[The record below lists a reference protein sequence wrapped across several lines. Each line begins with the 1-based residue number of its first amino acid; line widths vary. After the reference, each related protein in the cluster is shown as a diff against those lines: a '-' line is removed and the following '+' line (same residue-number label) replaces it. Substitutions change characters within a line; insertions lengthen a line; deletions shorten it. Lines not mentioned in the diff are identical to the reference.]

1 MVARAAAMSFEVAY
15 HRAERALGFI
25 GTFVLTPVCVVLLVL
40 LANGGALA
48 HEALTARL
56 LLLTGAAMLVLIL
69 AALVLRLVGW
79 IAGIGRS

>member
-1 MVARAAAMSFEVAY
+1 MSFEVAY
-15 HRAERALGFI
+15 LRAERALGFI
-25 GTFVLTPVCVVLLVL
+25 GTFVLTPVCVVLLVW
-40 LANGGALA
+40 LAGGALA
-48 HEALTARL
+48 HEALIARL